1 VVEVERTVDVEA
13 GTEVVVVGR
22 AVVVEVFEVDVGAG
36 ATVLV
41 GRALVLVEV
50 VLTVEVGTEA
60 TGVDVE
66 VGADAAA
73 VAVNW

>member
-1 VVEVERTVDVEA
+1 MVEVERTVDVEA

-50 VLTVEVGTEA
+50 VLTVERGNEA

-66 VGADAAA
+66 VGAGAAA

>member
-1 VVEVERTVDVEA
+1 MVEVERTVDVEA